1 MTRPVSFLTN
11 NINAILLTV
20 IIVLLSYINNQNR
33 MALDKL
39 IDNTQLLR
47 ESDIKHES
55 MIILNKDDI
64 TELEIDIKKLQSK
77 YYNSNNLLTGKK

>member
-47 ESDIKHES
+47 ESDIKQES
-55 MIILNKDDI
+55 MIVLNKHDI
-64 TELEIDIKKLQSK
+64 QEIESDIKKLQSK